1 MVSVAREPKP
11 SRDEVLSLEVLARR
25 ESTAPETQ
33 PGAIS
38 RAGAAFSRS
47 IFQQRDGVCRRRRED
62 APGASRLRY
71 RDARRWW
78 WRCTCIRSITCRGGR
93 GPYWGPRPYW
103 SQVGDHY
110 FYVVYSMVVMGLVT
124 IFEWDLL
131 FPDLLDV
138 FVLSPLPTRARK
150 MLGARVAAIFILL
163 GAALF
168 DSNFLAPLVLP
179 AAVDPPHLLRF
190 WVAHLLAVAASGTFG
205 AAFFLALEGSL
216 LGLLGDP
223 LFRKISLWLQGVF
236 VWGLLTLLFLYP
248 AMAGTLAGLT
258 GSRFAA
264 WLPPFWFLGI
274 YQRVLDGPSTPAV
287 FVRLAHIG
295 WTALMAAIALAV
307 ASYPLAWW
315 RKTRSL
321 VEGTAK
327 RERRNWAA
335 VPVRWSVHAT
345 VARTPAGRAVW
356 QFIGQNLLRIPR
368 YRMVL
373 VMYGGMGIALL
384 FATVTRVSLQHGRL
398 AFFFS
403 PEGVRASVPIVAF
416 WTVSGLRSTF
426 LAPADQRGRWIF
438 RVILGKAGPAEVGA
452 ARRWVF
458 LWSALLSLTVAG
470 CACLFGAPDSHRWT
484 FAADQLLVALG
495 WSLILTDLFFLN
507 VTTIPF
513 TGARSEFGYE
523 LRAPADSVPGILSGD
538 RHVHGGAG
546 TGRRSRRR
554 TFGTR
559 CGTRGRSAP
568 GPEGN
573 ASKPN
578 GRPRSAHRRGRGRRG
593 ISSSSRLAL
602 LSDVRRRHCQAVRA
616 EATSWSPRA
625 SISNSRILYF

>member
-1 MVSVAREPKP
+1 MLSVAREPKP

-25 ESTAPETQ
+25 ESTAPEAQ
-33 PGAIS
+33 PGQFRVLVRHFLDRFFNNDMASADGDAKTRLVQAACAI
-38 RAGAAFSRS
+38 G
-47 IFQQRDGVCRRRRED
+47 I
-62 APGASRLRY
+62 PGLVVAMYLY
-71 RDARRWW
+71 PVYHLP
-78 WRCTCIRSITCRGGR
+78 RGHVGR
-93 GPYWGPRPYW
+93 YWGPRPYW

-168 DSNFLAPLVLP
+168 DSNFLPPLVLP

-190 WVAHLLAVAASGTFG
+190 WAAHLLAVAASGAFG

-216 LGLLGDP
+216 LGLLGDR

-248 AMAGTLAGLT
+248 AMAGTLAGMT
-258 GSRFAA
+258 GSRVGA
-264 WLPPFWFLGI
+264 WLPSFWFLGV

-287 FVRLAHIG
+287 FVRLAHIA
-295 WTALMAAIALAV
+295 WTALTAAIALAV

-327 RERRNWAA
+327 HERRNWAA

-403 PEGVRASVPIVAF
+403 PEGLRASVPIVAF

-458 LWSALLSLTVAG
+458 LWSALLSLIVAG
-470 CACLFGAPDSHRWT
+470 CAYVFGAPDSHRWT

-495 WSLILTDLFFLN
+495 WSLILTDLFFMN

-513 TGARSEFGYE
+513 TGARSNSATNFALLLIPYLGFFPAVVMFTVALEPVVEAGVGHLALGVGLVAGAHLV
-523 LRAPADSVPGILSGD
+523 LRAM
-538 RHVHGGAG
+538 H
-546 TGRRSRRR
+546 RSRMDDHVQRIDGDEDEEE
-554 TFGTR
+554 F
-559 CGTRGRSAP
+559 P
-568 GPEGN
+568 L
-573 ASKPN
+573 
-578 GRPRSAHRRGRGRRG
+578 
-593 ISSSSRLAL
+593 RLGL
-602 LSDVRRRHCQAVRA
+602 R
-616 EATSWSPRA
+616 
-625 SISNSRILYF
+625 Y